1 MEINQGDLFW
11 VDLPEPTD
19 AEPGY
24 RRPCVVIQ
32 NNLFNHSRIRTTVVC
47 LLTTNM
53 KRAQSPANVLLRAGE
68 AGLSKQSVV
77 NLSQLYTVS
86 KLNLSEKI
94 GTLSKHR
101 LREVL
106 DGLWLLTAPHE
117 IDE

>member
-32 NNLFNHSRIRTTVVC
+32 NNLFNHSRIRTVVIC
-47 LLTTNM
+47 LLTSNM

-68 AGLSKQSVV
+68 AGLPKQSVV
-77 NLSQLYTVS
+77 NLSQIYTVG
-86 KLNLSEKI
+86 KLNLSDKI
-94 GTLSKHR
+94 GTLSKR
-101 LREVL
+101 RIREVL
-106 DGLWLLTAPHE
+106 DGLLLLTEPHE
-117 IDE
+117 IDD